1 MPFDSP
7 RNNALAQGR
16 RLPIVPVML
25 AGFAAFVDLY
35 ATQPL
40 LPLLARTFHAS
51 RFAVSLTITAPTVA
65 VALAAPGIGRL
76 ADTLGLRR
84 VIVGSAF
91 AIALA
96 TALAATSTSLPQL
109 IFWRFVQG
117 LVTPGVFAGT
127 VAYIHEMWPA
137 SHGGRGMAAY
147 MTGTIAGGFTGRAV
161 AGLVAA
167 DASWAA
173 SFVALGAINLA
184 VAVALAMWLPS
195 EKRVGTASAFAATP
209 LRRDE
214 KAGAHEKAHEV
225 IERGG
230 SLGDHLRNPQLIATY
245 AIGFCILFTQ
255 VAMFTYVTFHLAA
268 PPFSLSTVALG
279 WLFIVYLVGI
289 VITPFGGQWIDRYGH
304 RTGLALA
311 MGLGAAG
318 ALLTLAPWLPA
329 IVAGLA
335 LCSSGVF
342 IAQAATSSYI
352 GAVTTRDRALAV
364 GLYSTFYYAGG
375 SVGGAVPSAF
385 WSRGG
390 WPACVAL
397 IVLVQCVG
405 VLISL
410 TQWSSASSALD
421 AALPESGV

>member
-1 MPFDSP
+1 LS
-7 RNNALAQGR
+7 
-16 RLPIVPVML
+16 
-25 AGFAAFVDLY
+25 
-35 ATQPL
+35 
-40 LPLLARTFHAS
+40 
-51 RFAVSLTITAPTVA
+51 
-65 VALAAPGIGRL
+65 
-76 ADTLGLRR
+76 
-84 VIVGSAF
+84 
-91 AIALA
+91 
-96 TALAATSTSLPQL
+96 QL

-127 VAYIHEMWPA
+127 VAYIHEVWPA

-184 VAVALAMWLPS
+184 VAVALGRFLPPEGS
-195 EKRVGTASAFAATP
+195 ATRTRRHEHLASNRSFRAFVRSWRPLFENGQLVATF
-209 LRRDE
+209 
-214 KAGAHEKAHEV
+214 
-225 IERGG
+225 
-230 SLGDHLRNPQLIATY
+230 

-255 VAMFTYVTFHLAA
+255 VATFTYVTFHLAA
-268 PPFSLSTVALG
+268 PPYSLSTVALG
-279 WLFIVYLVGI
+279 WLFVVYLVGI

-304 RTGLALA
+304 RTGLAMA
-311 MGLGAAG
+311 MGLGATG
-318 ALLTLAPWLPA
+318 ALLTLAPRLSV
-329 IVAGLA
+329 IIAGLA
-335 LCSSGVF
+335 LCSTGVF
-342 IAQAATSSYI
+342 IAQSATSSYI
-352 GAVTTRDRALAV
+352 GAITTRDRALAV

-375 SVGGAVPSAF
+375 SVGGAAPSAL

-405 VLISL
+405 VVISL
-410 TQWSSASSALD
+410 TQWSSASGALN

>member
-7 RNNALAQGR
+7 RNNALAQGSG
-16 RLPIVPVML
+16 LPIVPVML

-35 ATQPL
+35 STQPL

-51 RFAVSLTITAPTVA
+51 RFAVSLTVTAPTIA

-76 ADTLGLRR
+76 ADTLGQRR
-84 VIVGSAF
+84 FIVGSAF
-91 AIALA
+91 AIAIA
-96 TALAATSTSLPQL
+96 TALAATSTSLSQL
-109 IFWRFVQG
+109 IFWRFILG

-127 VAYIHEMWPA
+127 VAYIHEVWPA

-167 DASWAA
+167 DASWEA
-173 SFVALGAINLA
+173 SFIALGAINLV
-184 VAVALAMWLPS
+184 VAVALWRFLPP
-195 EKRVGTASAFAATP
+195 ETTATKTRKHETVFTRRSLRAFVLSWRPLLANGQLLATC
-209 LRRDE
+209 
-214 KAGAHEKAHEV
+214 
-225 IERGG
+225 
-230 SLGDHLRNPQLIATY
+230 
-245 AIGFCILFTQ
+245 AIGFCILFTH

-289 VITPFGGQWIDRYGH
+289 VITPFGGRWIDRYGH
-304 RTGLALA
+304 RTGLAMA
-311 MGLGAAG
+311 MALGAAG
-318 ALLTLAPWLPA
+318 ALLTLTPWLVVIA
-329 IVAGLA
+329 AGLA

-375 SVGGAVPSAF
+375 SVGGAAPSAL
-385 WSRGG
+385 WSKGG

-397 IVLVQCVG
+397 IVVVQCVG
-405 VLISL
+405 VVISL

>member
-1 MPFDSP
+1 M
-7 RNNALAQGR
+7 R
-16 RLPIVPVML
+16 RLPTVPVML
-25 AGFAAFVDLY
+25 GGFAAFVDLY

-51 RFAVSLTITAPTVA
+51 SFDVSLTITAPTVA

-91 AIALA
+91 AIAIA
-96 TALAATSTSLPQL
+96 TALAATATSLHQL

-127 VAYIHEMWPA
+127 VAYIHEVWPA

-167 DASWAA
+167 DVSWSA
-173 SFVALGAINLA
+173 SFVALGAINFA
-184 VAVALAMWLPS
+184 VAMALALWLPS
-195 EKRVGTASAFAATP
+195 ERGVASSFAAT
-209 LRRDE
+209 RRR
-214 KAGAHEKAHEV
+214 HEKAVSHGRAPA
-225 IERGG
+225 RGS
-230 SLGDHLRNPQLIATY
+230 SLTDHLRNPQLIATY

-255 VAMFTYVTFHLAA
+255 VAMFTYVTFYLAA

-279 WLFIVYLVGI
+279 WLFVVYLVGMF
-289 VITPFGGQWIDRYGH
+289 VTPFGGRWIDRYGH
-304 RTGLALA
+304 RRGLALA
-311 MGLGAAG
+311 MAIGAAG
-318 ALLTLAPWLPA
+318 AILTLAPWLPA
-329 IVAGLA
+329 IVVGLA

-342 IAQAATSSYI
+342 IAQAATSGYI
-352 GAVTTRDRALAV
+352 GAVTTTDRALAV

-375 SVGGAVPSAF
+375 SVGGAAPSAL
-385 WSRGG
+385 WKSGG

-397 IVLVQCVG
+397 IVFVQCVG
-405 VLISL
+405 VSISL
-410 TQWSSASSALD
+410 TQWSSAKSALD

>member
-1 MPFDSP
+1 
-7 RNNALAQGR
+7 
-16 RLPIVPVML
+16 
-25 AGFAAFVDLY
+25 
-35 ATQPL
+35 
-40 LPLLARTFHAS
+40 
-51 RFAVSLTITAPTVA
+51 
-65 VALAAPGIGRL
+65 
-76 ADTLGLRR
+76 
-84 VIVGSAF
+84 
-91 AIALA
+91 
-96 TALAATSTSLPQL
+96 
-109 IFWRFVQG
+109 
-117 LVTPGVFAGT
+117 
-127 VAYIHEMWPA
+127 VAYIHEVWPA

-184 VAVALAMWLPS
+184 VAVALWRYLPRERATKS
-195 EKRVGTASAFAATP
+195 RSHEGFSLKSILRVFASSWQAT
-209 LRRDE
+209 
-214 KAGAHEKAHEV
+214 
-225 IERGG
+225 
-230 SLGDHLRNPQLIATY
+230 SLLTNSQLLATY

-268 PPFSLSTVALG
+268 PPYSLSTVALG
-279 WLFIVYLVGI
+279 WLFVVYLVGI
-289 VITPFGGQWIDRYGH
+289 VITPFGGRWIDRYGH
-304 RTGLALA
+304 RTGLAMA
-311 MGLGAAG
+311 MALGAAG
-318 ALLTLAPWLPA
+318 ALLTLAPWLPV
-329 IVAGLA
+329 IVSGLA

-375 SVGGAVPSAF
+375 SVGGAAPSAL
-385 WSRGG
+385 WSKGG

-397 IVLVQCVG
+397 IVLVQCMG
-405 VLISL
+405 VVISL

>member
-7 RNNALAQGR
+7 RNNALAQGT

-51 RFAVSLTITAPTVA
+51 RFAVSLTVTAPTIA

-167 DASWAA
+167 DASWTA
-173 SFVALGAINLA
+173 SFVALGAINLM
-184 VAVALAMWLPS
+184 VAVALWRFLPP
-195 EKRVGTASAFAATP
+195 ETAATKTRKHGSTGSP
-209 LRRDE
+209 QAPALSLSKGASWRRLLTN
-214 KAGAHEKAHEV
+214 
-225 IERGG
+225 
-230 SLGDHLRNPQLIATY
+230 SQLLATF

-268 PPFSLSTVALG
+268 PPFGLSTVALG
-279 WLFIVYLVGI
+279 WLFVVYLVGI
-289 VITPFGGQWIDRYGH
+289 VITPFGGRWIDRYGH

-318 ALLTLAPWLPA
+318 ALLTLAPWLSM

-335 LCSSGVF
+335 LCSTGVF
-342 IAQAATSSYI
+342 VAQAATSSYI
-352 GAVTTRDRALAV
+352 GAVTTRNRALAV

-375 SVGGAVPSAF
+375 SVGGAAPSAL
-385 WSRGG
+385 WSKGG

-397 IVLVQCVG
+397 IVAVQCVG
-405 VLISL
+405 VFISL
-410 TQWSSASSALD
+410 TQWSSAASALD

>member
-1 MPFDSP
+1 
-7 RNNALAQGR
+7 
-16 RLPIVPVML
+16 
-25 AGFAAFVDLY
+25 
-35 ATQPL
+35 
-40 LPLLARTFHAS
+40 
-51 RFAVSLTITAPTVA
+51 VA

-91 AIALA
+91 AIAMA
-96 TALAATSTSLPQL
+96 TALAATASSLQQL

-127 VAYIHEMWPA
+127 VAYIHEVWPA

-167 DASWAA
+167 DVSWSA
-173 SFVALGAINLA
+173 SFVALGAINFA
-184 VAVALAMWLPS
+184 VAVALALWLPP
-195 EKRVGTASAFAATP
+195 ERGASSFAAP
-209 LRRDE
+209 RLRR
-214 KAGAHEKAHEV
+214 HEKAV
-225 IERGG
+225 SRGRTPTRG
-230 SLGDHLRNPQLIATY
+230 SSLVDHLRNPQLIATY

-255 VAMFTYVTFHLAA
+255 VAMFTYVTFYLAA

-279 WLFIVYLVGI
+279 WLFVVYLVGMF
-289 VITPFGGQWIDRYGH
+289 VTPFGGRWIDRYGH

-311 MGLGAAG
+311 MAIGAVG

-329 IVAGLA
+329 IVVGLA

-342 IAQAATSSYI
+342 IAQAATSGYI
-352 GAVTTRDRALAV
+352 GAVTTTDRALAV

-375 SVGGAVPSAF
+375 SVGGAAPSAL
-385 WSRGG
+385 WKSGG

-397 IVLVQCVG
+397 IVFVQCVG
-405 VLISL
+405 VSISL
-410 TQWSSASSALD
+410 TQWSSAKSALD

>member
-1 MPFDSP
+1 
-7 RNNALAQGR
+7 
-16 RLPIVPVML
+16 ML

-51 RFAVSLTITAPTVA
+51 SFDVSLTITAPTVA

-76 ADTLGLRR
+76 ADLLGLRR

-91 AIALA
+91 AIAIA

-127 VAYIHEMWPA
+127 VAYIHEVWPA
-137 SHGGRGMAAY
+137 SHGGRGTAAY
-147 MTGTIAGGFTGRAV
+147 MTGTIVGGFTGRAV

-167 DASWAA
+167 DASWSA
-173 SFVALGAINLA
+173 SFVALATINLV
-184 VAVALAMWLPS
+184 VAVALAIWLPS
-195 EKRVGTASAFAATP
+195 DQRGEHR
-209 LRRDE
+209 
-214 KAGAHEKAHEV
+214 AGGQQ
-225 IERGG
+225 RSS
-230 SLGDHLRNPQLIATY
+230 SLGEHLRNPQLIATY
-245 AIGFCILFTQ
+245 AIGFCVLFTQ

-279 WLFIVYLVGI
+279 WLFVVYLVGA
-289 VITPFGGQWIDRYGH
+289 VVTPFGGRWIDRYGH
-304 RTGLALA
+304 RAGLASA
-311 MGLGAAG
+311 MAIGAAG
-318 ALLTLAPWLPA
+318 ALFTLAPWLPL

-335 LCSSGVF
+335 LCSTGVF

-375 SVGGAVPSAF
+375 SVGGAAPSAL

-397 IVLVQCVG
+397 IVIVQCVG
-405 VLISL
+405 VSIAL
-410 TQWSSASSALD
+410 TQWSSAKSTLD

>member
-7 RNNALAQGR
+7 RNNALTQGR
-16 RLPIVPVML
+16 LLPIVPVML

-65 VALAAPGIGRL
+65 IALAAPGIGRL

-91 AIALA
+91 AIAIA
-96 TALAATSTSLPQL
+96 TALAATSTSLSQL

-127 VAYIHEMWPA
+127 VAYIHEVWPA

-147 MTGTIAGGFTGRAV
+147 MTGTIAGGFTGRVV

-184 VAVALAMWLPS
+184 VAVALGRFLPP
-195 EKRVGTASAFAATP
+195 ERTATKTRRHESWRPLFANGQLVATF
-209 LRRDE
+209 
-214 KAGAHEKAHEV
+214 
-225 IERGG
+225 
-230 SLGDHLRNPQLIATY
+230 

-279 WLFIVYLVGI
+279 WLFVVYLVGI

-304 RTGLALA
+304 RTGLAMA
-311 MGLGAAG
+311 MALGAAG
-318 ALLTLAPWLPA
+318 ALLTLAPRLAA

-335 LCSSGVF
+335 LCSTGVF

-375 SVGGAVPSAF
+375 SVGGAAPSAL
-385 WSRGG
+385 WSKGG
-390 WPACVAL
+390 WAACVAL

-405 VLISL
+405 MVISL
-410 TQWSSASSALD
+410 TQWSSASGALN

>member
-1 MPFDSP
+1 MPFGSP
-7 RNNALAQGR
+7 RNNAFAQGSG
-16 RLPIVPVML
+16 LPIVPVML

-35 ATQPL
+35 STQPL

-51 RFAVSLTITAPTVA
+51 RFAVSLTVTAPTIA

-91 AIALA
+91 AIAIA
-96 TALAATSTSLPQL
+96 TALAATSTSLSQL
-109 IFWRFVQG
+109 IFWRFILG

-127 VAYIHEMWPA
+127 VAYIHEVWPA

-167 DASWAA
+167 DASWEA
-173 SFVALGAINLA
+173 SFIALGAINLV
-184 VAVALAMWLPS
+184 VAVALWRFLPP
-195 EKRVGTASAFAATP
+195 ETTAAKTRKKETLFTRRSLRAFVLSWRPLLANGQLLATF
-209 LRRDE
+209 
-214 KAGAHEKAHEV
+214 
-225 IERGG
+225 
-230 SLGDHLRNPQLIATY
+230 

-279 WLFIVYLVGI
+279 WLFVVYLVGI
-289 VITPFGGQWIDRYGH
+289 VITPFGGRWIDRYGH
-304 RTGLALA
+304 RTGLAMA
-311 MGLGAAG
+311 MALGAAG
-318 ALLTLAPWLPA
+318 AVLTLTPWLA
-329 IVAGLA
+329 VIAAGLA

-375 SVGGAVPSAF
+375 SVGGAAPSAL
-385 WSRGG
+385 WSKGG

-405 VLISL
+405 VAISL
-410 TQWSSASSALD
+410 TQWSSASGALD

>member
-1 MPFDSP
+1 
-7 RNNALAQGR
+7 
-16 RLPIVPVML
+16 ML

-51 RFAVSLTITAPTVA
+51 SFDVSLTITAPTVA
-65 VALAAPGIGRL
+65 VALAAPVIGRL
-76 ADTLGLRR
+76 ADRLGLRR

-91 AIALA
+91 AIAIA
-96 TALAATSTSLPQL
+96 TGLAATSTSLPQL

-127 VAYIHEMWPA
+127 VAYIHEVWPA
-137 SHGGRGMAAY
+137 SHGGRGTAAY
-147 MTGTIAGGFTGRAV
+147 MTGTIVGGFTGRAV

-173 SFVALGAINLA
+173 SFVVLAAIN
-184 VAVALAMWLPS
+184 VAVAAALAIWLPS
-195 EKRVGTASAFAATP
+195 ERRAGQHAAAD
-209 LRRDE
+209 RRSS
-214 KAGAHEKAHEV
+214 
-225 IERGG
+225 
-230 SLGDHLRNPQLIATY
+230 SLGEHLRNPQLIATY
-245 AIGFCILFTQ
+245 AIGFCVLFTQ

-268 PPFSLSTVALG
+268 PPFSLSTAALG
-279 WLFIVYLVGI
+279 WLFVVYLVGA
-289 VITPFGGQWIDRYGH
+289 VVTPFGGRWIDRYGH
-304 RTGLALA
+304 RAGLASA
-311 MGLGAAG
+311 MAIGAAG
-318 ALLTLAPWLPA
+318 ALLTLAPWLLV

-335 LCSSGVF
+335 LCATGVF

-375 SVGGAVPSAF
+375 SVGGAAPSAL

-397 IVLVQCVG
+397 IVIVQCVG
-405 VLISL
+405 VSIAL
-410 TQWSSASSALD
+410 TQWSSAKSALD